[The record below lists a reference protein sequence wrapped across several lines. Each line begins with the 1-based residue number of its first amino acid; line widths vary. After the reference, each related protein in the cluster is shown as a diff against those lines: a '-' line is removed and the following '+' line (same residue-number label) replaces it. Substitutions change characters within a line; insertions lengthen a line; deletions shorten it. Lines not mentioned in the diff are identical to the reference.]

1 MYIAKRNGRRLSF
14 DDRALLEALY
24 KKRLPLSEIARRL
37 GVHPSTVSREVRRG
51 LVQQRDSR
59 TWKMYTVYSADVAQQ
74 KADFQQTAKGRPE
87 KIGKRYDYLSALE
100 KWVLDGY
107 SPAAAIAAVAKSGN
121 FDIRI
126 SKGTFYK
133 YLALG
138 YFSRITYSDLPE
150 GKRKTKRGK
159 VKRRRTANPLHR
171 SIEHR
176 SPEIMKRS
184 EFGHWELDSVI
195 GKSQGKRQ
203 SCLVLTERKTRLE
216 IILKVTDKTAKST
229 VRAMQYLRGYFGC
242 DFKLLFK
249 TITCDNGSEFAD
261 QNGMEQTG
269 TTVFYCHPSCPHER
283 GSNECANRLVR
294 RKLRKGQSMAKVF
307 TKEAR
312 NVQNWVNNYP
322 RPMFEYRSSLEMFR
336 EELPRL
342 QLSRPEKTL
351 QFFE

>member
-14 DDRALLEALY
+14 DDRVLLEALY
-24 KKRLPLSEIARRL
+24 KKRLPLSEIACRL
-37 GVHPSTVSREVRRG
+37 GVHPSTITREVRRG
-51 LVQQRDSR
+51 LVEQLDGQ
-59 TWKMYTVYSADVAQQ
+59 TWKTYQVYSADLAQQ
-74 KADFQQTAKGRPE
+74 KADFQQTSKGRPE
-87 KIGKRYDYLSALE
+87 KIGKRYDYLAALE

-121 FDIRI
+121 FDIHI

-150 GKRKTKRGK
+150 GKRKSKRGK

-171 SIEHR
+171 SIEQR
-176 SPEIMKRS
+176 NPEIGKRF

-216 IILKVTDKTAKST
+216 IVLKVSDKTAKST
-229 VRAMQYLRGYFGC
+229 VKAMQHLKGYFGT
-242 DFKLLFK
+242 DFKCLFK

-261 QNGMEQTG
+261 QDGIEKTG
-269 TTVFYCHPSCPHER
+269 TMVFYCHPSCPHER

-307 TKEAR
+307 TKDAR

-322 RPMFEYRSSLEMFR
+322 RPMFGYRSSLEVFR

-342 QLSRPEKTL
+342 QLNHPEKIL